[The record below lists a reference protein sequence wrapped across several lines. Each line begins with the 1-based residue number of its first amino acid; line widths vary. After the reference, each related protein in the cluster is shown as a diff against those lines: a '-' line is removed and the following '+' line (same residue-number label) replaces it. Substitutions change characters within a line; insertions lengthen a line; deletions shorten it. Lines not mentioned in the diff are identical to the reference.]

1 MYKNSLLKVMLL
13 ITILISLPGCTASQ
27 TEKSTRAPLRI
38 EYAQWWG
45 DYTLLVAKEKG
56 LFEKYGVEVE
66 PVYYDIFSKTY
77 PDLAAGQID
86 GALIA
91 VGDTININRTAP
103 MKVVAVY
110 DNGGND
116 AVLVG
121 SDINSIQ
128 ALKGKTIGLQIGSQY
143 ELTVVKMLQSVNMG
157 IEDVT
162 IVAINPEDALAA
174 LESGQVQAASTWEPY
189 SSEALSNGYKI
200 IYPQEQLYLF
210 PDLIVF
216 DALVVKKRP
225 EDVRAFLKAW
235 FEAVDYRLK
244 NQEETRAIAAKYLH
258 LNIEEVQPDNNLK
271 ILNLNENKKLFNLQE
286 AISIYTITNI
296 TTDYLISI
304 GALAQ
309 QIDTQ
314 TLIDPSYLP

>member
-1 MYKNSLLKVMLL
+1 MYKNSLLKVVIL
-13 ITILISLPGCTASQ
+13 IAILISLAGCTALQ

-271 ILNLNENKKLFNLQE
+271 ILNLNDNKKLFNLQE

-314 TLIDPSYLP
+314 TLLDPSYLP

>member
-1 MYKNSLLKVMLL
+1 MYKNSLLKVVLL
-13 ITILISLPGCTASQ
+13 ITILISLAGCTASQ
-27 TEKSTRAPLRI
+27 TEKPKRTPLRI
-38 EYAQWWG
+38 EYTQWWG

-66 PVYYDIFSKTY
+66 PVFYDIFSKTY
-77 PDLAAGQID
+77 PDLASGQID

-91 VGDTININRTAP
+91 VGDSININRTAP

-128 ALKGKTIGLQIGSQY
+128 DLRGKTIGLQIGSQY
-143 ELTVVKMLQSVNMG
+143 ELTVVKMLQSVNMSM
-157 IEDVT
+157 EDVT
-162 IVAINPEDALAA
+162 IVSINPEDALQA

-189 SSEALSNGYKI
+189 SSEALSSGYKI

-216 DALVVKKRP
+216 DASIVEKRP

-244 NQEETRAIAAKYLH
+244 NQEETRAIAAKYLG
-258 LNIEEVQPDNNLK
+258 LNIEEVQSDDNLK
-271 ILNLNENKKLFNLQE
+271 ILNLYDNKALFNLQE

-296 TTDYLISI
+296 TKDYMISI

-309 QIDTQ
+309 QIDPQ
-314 TLIDPSYLP
+314 TLLDPSYLP